1 MISFFSGCVV
11 AGVIGVSMTVWKYCI
26 IKGHDT
32 VKIVYN
38 IRVKLDVQNGFLCE
52 DLFLNDVI
60 EYDIKTEDVL
70 KKIPELEEQ
79 VKKREEELKEKATKL
94 SEVLNKLLLL
104 GYTVTVEGSI
114 GREPIIRENRCPPY

>member
-38 IRVKLDVQNGFLCE
+38 IRVKLDIQNGFLCE

-60 EYDIKTEDVL
+60 EYDMKTEDVL

-94 SEVLNKLLLL
+94 SEVLKELESM
-104 GYTVTVEGSI
+104 GYIVAKEGSI
-114 GREPIIRENRCPPY
+114 VREPVLWYERHCEY

>member
-1 MISFFSGCVV
+1 MGWSVERGGSSFFSGVF
-11 AGVIGVSMTVWKYCI
+11 MTVWKYI
-26 IKGHDT
+26 ILQSHDT
-32 VKIVYN
+32 VKIVYQ
-38 IRVKLDVQNGFLCE
+38 ITVKLDIKNGFLCE

-79 VKKREEELKEKATKL
+79 VKKREEELNEKATKL

-104 GYTVTVEGSI
+104 GYTVTVGGSI
-114 GREPIIRENRCPPY
+114 GRDPIIRENRCPPY